1 MNRKIP
7 IPLLLFALLAGCSRG
22 SQPEAGKGG
31 GPAAHAKPAPETYQ
45 VKFETSKG
53 PFVVAVT
60 RAWAPQGADR
70 FYELAQAKFFD
81 EGRFF
86 RVLKGF
92 VVQFGIN
99 KDPDV
104 EAKWRDVYIPDD
116 PVRQSNLRGTL
127 TFATSGPNT
136 RSNQL
141 FINLADNARLDSR
154 GFAPIGKVVEG
165 MDVVDKLYA
174 GYGEG
179 EPQGEG
185 PGQDKIEARGNEYLK
200 ADFPRLDFI
209 NTVRIVP

>member
-1 MNRKIP
+1 MNRTLP
-7 IPLLLFALLAGCSRG
+7 ILLFALLAGCSRG
-22 SQPEAGKGG
+22 SQPEAGKTG
-31 GPAAHAKPAPETYQ
+31 GPVAHAKPAPDSYK
-45 VKFETSKG
+45 VKFVTSKG
-53 PFVVAVT
+53 PFVVEVT

-141 FINLADNARLDSR
+141 FINLADNASLDSR
-154 GFAPIGKVVEG
+154 GFTPIGKVVEG
-165 MDVVDKLYA
+165 MDVVQQVYA

-179 EPQGEG
+179 EPSGEG

-200 ADFPRLDFI
+200 ADFPRLDYV
-209 NTVRIVP
+209 NTARIVP

>member
-1 MNRKIP
+1 MNRTLP
-7 IPLLLFALLAGCSRG
+7 ILLFALLAGCSR
-22 SQPEAGKGG
+22 SSPPEAGKTG
-31 GPAAHAKPAPETYQ
+31 GPSAQSKPAPDTYK
-45 VKFETSKG
+45 VKFDTSKG
-53 PFVVAVT
+53 PFAIEVT

-70 FYELAQAKFFD
+70 FYELVQAKFFD
-81 EGRFF
+81 ESRFF

-92 VVQFGIN
+92 VAQFGIN

-116 PVRQSNLRGTL
+116 PVKQSNLRGTL

-141 FINLADNARLDSR
+141 FINLADNASLDSR

-165 MDVVDKLYA
+165 MDIVELLYT

-179 EPQGEG
+179 EPSGEG

-200 ADFPRLDFI
+200 ADFPRLDYI
-209 NTVRIVP
+209 KTARIVP